1 MKALGSV
8 LTTFLASR
16 TSRSNLLTLG
26 KLLLLLAVLVTTFSV
41 VFHILME
48 REDQHYS
55 WITGFYWTLTVM
67 STLGFGD
74 ITFHTDLGRGFSIIV
89 LGTGVIF
96 LLVLLPFT
104 FIEFFYAP
112 WMKAQATARAPRELP
127 PETER
132 HVILTTHG
140 PTTKLLT
147 RLLAQHHYPYYTL
160 VPSLPEAL
168 ELHDRDVPVVVGDL
182 SDPET
187 YRRLQ
192 VDRAAMVVTTLSDV
206 INTNVTFSVREVSDS
221 VPIIASARSTA
232 ARDVLELA
240 GVSHLLA
247 LDEMM
252 GQALSRRVQAGN
264 SVAQPIGTMG
274 ELVIAEASAHGTPL
288 VGESIASSGLRAQ
301 TGLSVVGVWDHGN
314 LLPATPAQ
322 TFQEQ
327 SLFIVAGTV
336 PQIATYNAFYGQ
348 ASASGE
354 RAGASKPSVI
364 ILGGG
369 RVGRATARALDERG
383 ITWSIIERD
392 ASRITEPEHT
402 HIGDGAEFEVVVKAG
417 MHDASSIVL
426 TTHDDDT
433 NIFLTIFYRKL
444 RPRTQIIS
452 RCTHE
457 ANVNRLHRAGADLVL
472 SYASMSANV
481 IFNFLRSEDNLLLA
495 EGVSVFTAPV
505 PASLADRTLADSQVP
520 ARTGCSILAIER
532 DGQRELQPGPETV
545 LPRDGKLV
553 LIGSVTAEDQFN
565 ALFGTD

>member
-8 LTTFLASR
+8 LTTFLESR

-26 KLLLLLAVLVTTFSV
+26 KLLLLLAGLVLIFTVL
-41 VFHILME
+41 FHVLME
-48 REDQHYS
+48 REDQHYT

-74 ITFHTDLGRGFSIIV
+74 ITFHTDLGRGFSIVV
-89 LGTGVIF
+89 LATGVIF

-112 WMKAQATARAPRELP
+112 WMKAQAAARAPRELP
-127 PETER
+127 AETQR
-132 HVILTTHG
+132 HVILTMHG

-147 RLLAQHHYPYYTL
+147 RLLQKHHYPYYTL
-160 VPSLPEAL
+160 VPTLAEGL

-182 SDPET
+182 SDPDT
-187 YRRLQ
+187 YRRLR

-206 INTNVTFSVREVSDS
+206 INTNVTFSVREVSET

-240 GVSHLLA
+240 GVTHLLS
-247 LDEMM
+247 LNEMM
-252 GQALSRRVQAGN
+252 GQALSRRVLAGT
-264 SVAQPIGTMG
+264 SVAQPIGNIG
-274 ELVIAEASAHGTPL
+274 DLVIAEASAHGTTL
-288 VGESIASSGLRAQ
+288 AGQTIASSGLRAS

-314 LLPATPAQ
+314 LVPPTPDFVFADG
-322 TFQEQ
+322 

-336 PQIATYNAFYGQ
+336 PQIATYNALYSHGSTGPDQ
-348 ASASGE
+348 AT
-354 RAGASKPSVI
+354 KTSVVI
-364 ILGGG
+364 VGGG
-369 RVGRATARALDERG
+369 RVGRATARALDERN

-392 ASRITEPEHT
+392 ATRVHFPEQT
-402 HIGDGAEFEVVVKAG
+402 HIGDGAEFDVVVKAG
-417 MHDASSIVL
+417 MHDATSIVI

-457 ANVNRLHRAGADLVL
+457 PNVARLHRAGADLVL
-472 SYASMSANV
+472 SYASMSANT
-481 IFNFLRSEDNLLLA
+481 IFNFLRDEDNLLLA

-505 PASLADRTLADSQVP
+505 PGSLAGQTLADSQVP
-520 ARTGCSILAIER
+520 ALTGCSILAIDR
-532 DGQRELQPGPETV
+532 DGHRELQPGPQAI
-545 LPRDGKLV
+545 LPPRGKLV
-553 LIGSVTAEDQFN
+553 LIGSVAAEEKFHDT
-565 ALFGTD
+565 FGAV